1 MNGQDKADQSYEA
14 FRKWASSK
22 TDADFREI
30 VRGAQ
35 LNRGEICREC
45 GFGRSALTQ
54 NPRIKE
60 ALFHLE
66 DDLRERGVLPWQ
78 QAPVAEA
85 PMRAKGQMVAASDTE
100 RLRKLEAEVAGLKAA
115 LDEARGRLT
124 RYEAIEGVLA
134 QSGRLV
140 R

>member
-1 MNGQDKADQSYEA
+1 MNGQEKADQSYEA
-14 FRKWASSK
+14 FRKWAASR

-78 QAPVAEA
+78 QAPVSEP
-85 PMRAKGQMVAASDTE
+85 PMRAKGQMVAASDAE
-100 RLRKLEAEVAGLKAA
+100 RLRKLEAEVAGLRAA
-115 LDEARGRLT
+115 LDEARDRLA
-124 RYEAIEGVLA
+124 RYQVIEGVLSE
-134 QSGRLV
+134 SGRLI

>member
-1 MNGQDKADQSYEA
+1 MNGQEKADQSYEA
-14 FRKWASSK
+14 FRKWAASR

-78 QAPVAEA
+78 QSPVSEP
-85 PMRAKGQMVAASDTE
+85 PMRAKGQMAAASDAE
-100 RLRKLEAEVAGLKAA
+100 RLRKLEAEVAGLRVA
-115 LDEARGRLT
+115 LEEARSRLAQ
-124 RYEAIEGVLA
+124 YQAIEGVLLE
-134 QSGRLV
+134 SGRLI

>member
-1 MNGQDKADQSYEA
+1 MNGQDKADQNFEA
-14 FRKWASSK
+14 FQNWASSK

-60 ALFHLE
+60 ALFRLE

-78 QAPVAEA
+78 QAPVSET
-85 PMRAKGQMVAASDTE
+85 PMRAKGQMVAASDPE
-100 RLRKLEAEVAGLKAA
+100 RLRKLEAEVAGLRAA
-115 LDEARGRLT
+115 LDDARGRLA
-124 RYEAIEGVLA
+124 RYKAIEGMLA